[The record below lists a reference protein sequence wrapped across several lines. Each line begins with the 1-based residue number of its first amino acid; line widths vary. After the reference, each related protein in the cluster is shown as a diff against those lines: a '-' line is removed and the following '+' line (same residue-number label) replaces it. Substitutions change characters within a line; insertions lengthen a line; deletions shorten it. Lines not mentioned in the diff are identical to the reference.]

1 MEKIINSL
9 LKNKNPLESLNNTS
23 GLTDFKINKD
33 SLFEISYEDFLD
45 KIDSE
50 ILQVKFLQ
58 EVVKNNLFKVFL
70 TGNKKIF
77 NSIISK

>member
-1 MEKIINSL
+1 LEKIINSL